1 MKILVAI
8 SGGIDSSAVAY
19 MLKKEGHDIEG
30 VYMKLHNSAEYHRK
44 NIEQIE
50 KVCNY
55 LGIKYHVFDISKEFD
70 KLVYDPF
77 IKTYKE
83 GLTPN
88 PCILCNRNIKLGALV
103 DFARNLGFEKL
114 ATGHYAKIQDGFVLE
129 AKDKSK
135 DQSYFLANIKS
146 ENIRYLL
153 FPLGNMLKNDV
164 KEFASE
170 IKILKELSKQKESS
184 EICFV
189 ETTYLD
195 VLKEHINVDMP
206 GFVLDKDGNIVGRH
220 KGYMRY
226 TIGKRRG
233 FEVKGAHDPHYVLK
247 INAKDNTIVVG
258 KKEDLNVKEFKVK
271 DVSLF
276 VDQKEFDLYVKIRY
290 RGPKVACS
298 FKVEDDKSAVIYLK
312 ENAQGLAPGQMAV
325 FYDDDKVIGGGWII

>member
-135 DQSYFLANIKS
+135 NQSYFLANIKS